1 MIAKNLMLKIFM
13 DFTGQQMS
21 ENFITDIQMYI
32 WNCWKVDHEK
42 LSTKSWLEQKNQ
54 PLENLRLYSTY

>member
-1 MIAKNLMLKIFM
+1 M

-21 ENFITDIQMYI
+21 ENFITDIHMELLEGRSRKI
-32 WNCWKVDHEK
+32 IHKELAK
-42 LSTKSWLEQKNQ
+42 TKNL